1 MRVACA
7 LTRFFDQW
15 RCVCSAAQMAWPR
28 VCAARI
34 IATLESLYA
43 LRDSSGSTMK
53 RSLTPNLYLLCD
65 TMKSI
70 AARISASVSA
80 GLPALGGIAPL
91 PLSTDCSSASLPCC
105 RRGAHAALSPGFG
118 ALAPPAVSQAVLLGP
133 DTVWQSPPPGVIRR
147 RVGS

>member
-7 LTRFFDQW
+7 LTRLFDQW

-28 VCAARI
+28 ACAARI

-53 RSLTPNLYLLCD
+53 RSAEPNGYLLCD

-70 AARISASVSA
+70 AARTSASESA
-80 GLPALGGIAPL
+80 ALPPFGGIAPL
-91 PLSTDCSSASLPCC
+91 PFTADCMRVSMPCLM
-105 RRGAHAALSPGFG
+105 RGAHAALSPGFG
-118 ALAPPAVSQAVLLGP
+118 ALATPAVWQAV
-133 DTVWQSPPPGVIRR
+133 QIES
-147 RVGS
+147 